1 MLLQADPTKVE
12 TVQEVLARAAAKGL
26 LGRIVVQPS
35 KTGKKGKRRKNR
47 SGLAPSKHLS
57 SRSQEGQTGNEFG
70 SGRTEAA
77 EEHEGGEGEYSEDD
91 KEDDKEEDKRG
102 KRRKKRRGLKG
113 SKGRVNQL
121 AKQTNGSAAVSKHQD
136 KDHKKRK
143 ANPSNQKSHTHT
155 KNKPRKIPRLTLTL
169 ISSPKPSSP
178 LSSITALAHKLSQ
191 NAAIK
196 SQQVTQ
202 SSNPS
207 NACLSPPAHC
217 VASKQVKKQ
226 SVQPEGAVKTMKDT
240 PKPERPSRAAP
251 KVVRRQI
258 EGVTEDTS
266 KPADFVLP
274 PISSPSHSS
283 LRSRSAS
290 SISQHLSGGPQL
302 VQISPSTSFMSLPGL

>member
-1 MLLQADPTKVE
+1 ME

-26 LGRIVVQPS
+26 LGGIVVQPS

-47 SGLAPSKHLS
+47 TGSAPSKHLS

-70 SGRTEAA
+70 SGQTEAA
-77 EEHEGGEGEYSEDD
+77 EEHEDGEGECS
-91 KEDDKEEDKRG
+91 EDDKEEDKRG
-102 KRRKKRRGLKG
+102 KRKKKRRGLKG
-113 SKGRVNQL
+113 SKGKVNQL
-121 AKQTNGSAAVSKHQD
+121 AKQTNRSAVVSKHQD

-143 ANPSNQKSHTHT
+143 ANPSNQKRSHTKT
-155 KNKPRKIPRLTLTL
+155 KPRKIPRLTLTL

-207 NACLSPPAHC
+207 NTCPSPPAHR

-226 SVQPEGAVKTMKDT
+226 SVQPERAVKTMKDT
-240 PKPERPSRAAP
+240 PKPERPSRAAE
-251 KVVRRQI
+251 KVVRGGDGGRI
-258 EGVTEDTS
+258 KACRFCPT
-266 KPADFVLP
+266 ANFLP
-274 PISSPSHSS
+274 V
-283 LRSRSAS
+283 
-290 SISQHLSGGPQL
+290 PQL
-302 VQISPSTSFMSLPGL
+302 LQQQEH

>member
-26 LGRIVVQPS
+26 LGGIVVPSS

-47 SGLAPSKHLS
+47 TGSAPSKHLS

-70 SGRTEAA
+70 SGQTEAA
-77 EEHEGGEGEYSEDD
+77 EEHEDGEGECSEDD
-91 KEDDKEEDKRG
+91 KEEEKRG
-102 KRRKKRRGLKG
+102 KRRKKRKGLKG
-113 SKGRVNQL
+113 SKGKVNQL
-121 AKQTNGSAAVSKHQD
+121 AKQTNTSAAVSKHQD
-136 KDHKKRK
+136 KDQKKRK
-143 ANPSNQKSHTHT
+143 ANPSHQKRSHT

-207 NACLSPPAHC
+207 NARPSPPAHR

-240 PKPERPSRAAP
+240 PKPERPSRAAA

-258 EGVTEDTS
+258 EGVTEDAS

-283 LRSRSAS
+283 LSSRSAS
-290 SISQHLSGGPQL
+290 SISQRPSGGPQL
-302 VQISPSTSFMSLPGL
+302 VQISPSTSFMSLPAL

>member
-26 LGRIVVQPS
+26 LGGIVVQPS

-47 SGLAPSKHLS
+47 TGSAPSKHLS
-57 SRSQEGQTGNEFG
+57 SRSQEGQTGNEVG
-70 SGRTEAA
+70 SRQTEAA
-77 EEHEGGEGEYSEDD
+77 EEHEDGEGECS
-91 KEDDKEEDKRG
+91 EDDKEEDKRG

-113 SKGRVNQL
+113 SKGKVNQL
-121 AKQTNGSAAVSKHQD
+121 AKQTNRSAAVSKHQD

-143 ANPSNQKSHTHT
+143 ANPSKQKRSPT
-155 KNKPRKIPRLTLTL
+155 KSKPRKIPRLTLTL

-178 LSSITALAHKLSQ
+178 LSSITALAHKLNQ

-207 NACLSPPAHC
+207 NACPSPPTHR

-226 SVQPEGAVKTMKDT
+226 SVQPERAEKTLKDT
-240 PKPERPSRAAP
+240 PKLERPSRAAA

-258 EGVTEDTS
+258 GGLTEDAS

-283 LRSRSAS
+283 LSSRSAS
-290 SISQHLSGGPQL
+290 TISQRPSGGPQL